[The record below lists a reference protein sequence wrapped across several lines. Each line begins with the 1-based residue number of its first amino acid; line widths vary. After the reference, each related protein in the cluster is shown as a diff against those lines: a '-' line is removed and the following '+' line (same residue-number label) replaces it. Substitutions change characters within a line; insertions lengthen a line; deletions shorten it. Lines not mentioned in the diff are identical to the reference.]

1 MREGERE
8 MRVCGGILFKFEPF
22 ISPSKKAD

>member
-8 MRVCGGILFKFEPF
+8 TRVCDSILFKFEPF